1 MRMKR
6 TSDGGRNDSG
16 DERAIPAGSDR
27 FDPDDTLID
36 DAPSIDDVEE
46 LSGEDGSGP
55 DRRRDPLRK

>member
-6 TSDGGRNDSG
+6 TNDGGRIDSG
-16 DERAIPAGSDR
+16 EERGIRAGSDN
-27 FDPDDTLID
+27 FEPDDTLID

-46 LSGEDGSGP
+46 LSGEAGSGP

>member
-16 DERAIPAGSDR
+16 DERAIPAGNDP
-27 FDPDDTLID
+27 FDADDTLID

-46 LSGEDGSGP
+46 LSGEVGSDP